1 MKDWFTSYLEN
12 DEANLNTETL
22 ITIDGRQNTED
33 TREDLKRLGNY
44 IFGLTVCCVSNT
56 GKDGI
61 ELYLQDTSNDS
72 EEVYHLYKYRYN
84 DGAICTVLDRL
95 SPNE

>member
-1 MKDWFTSYLEN
+1 MGEDFHIGRLIKQYVEEN
-12 DEANLNTETL
+12 GIRIGWLS
-22 ITIDGRQNTED
+22 
-33 TREDLKRLGNY
+33 NY
-44 IFGLTVCCVSNT
+44 IFGLTVCCASNT

-84 DGAICTVLDRL
+84 DRTICTVFDRL
-95 SPNE
+95 SPINE